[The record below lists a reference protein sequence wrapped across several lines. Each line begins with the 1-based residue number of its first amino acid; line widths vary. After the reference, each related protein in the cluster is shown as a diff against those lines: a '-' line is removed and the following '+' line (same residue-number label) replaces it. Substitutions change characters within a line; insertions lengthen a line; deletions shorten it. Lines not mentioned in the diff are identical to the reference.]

1 VNIKEKVARALEEIE
16 RQARASEREAH
27 DDVSNSMARM
37 GFLGEARGLKASPR
51 CELRRFFKAGD
62 LEPLPGPREI
72 LAVLWGPAEA
82 QGAADFEAGRVFGGP
97 KGGARTNVR
106 VVHEKIRAESTWRW
120 GWVVVADARK
130 EGT

>member
-16 RQARASEREAH
+16 RQARKSERE
-27 DDVSNSMARM
+27 
-37 GFLGEARGLKASPR
+37 GELGEVRGLGFAAR
-51 CELRRFFKAGD
+51 ELRRFFKAGD

-82 QGAADFEAGRVFGGP
+82 QGAADFEAARVFGGP
-97 KGGARTNVR
+97 LGGARTNVR

-120 GWVVVADARK
+120 GWVVVVDARK
-130 EGT
+130 EGP